1 MAAKHILMKFYIS
14 PAKYRFL
21 HAYTVSNLIC
31 SVGREGNE
39 SLDLT
44 ASSSC
49 LRKCIFIRS

>member
-1 MAAKHILMKFYIS
+1 MAAKHILVKFYIS